1 MKFTDL
7 DARLRVFETAHDHC
21 ALPGLYLVAR
31 LDGRN
36 FTRLT
41 KEVHPFE
48 RPFDERFRDLMAG
61 TVQHLVQCGFRVRY
75 GYTESDEISLLLD
88 PAEDAFGRKL
98 RKYHSILAGEA
109 SAKFSL
115 LLGAVGTFDCRI
127 AQLPRVG
134 DVVDYFR
141 WRAEDALRNTLN
153 AHCYWLL
160 RGEGDTQVGAT
171 MKVSGLSTAAK
182 HDLLFQRGINFND
195 LPAWQKRGFGVY
207 WRMAEKTGF
216 NPLTQ
221 AATQMQRRELFTD
234 FELPVREAY
243 TQFVRGFVQE
253 QPAAGPVQLPA
264 NL

>member
-1 MKFTDL
+1 MKFDDL

-21 ALPGLYLVAR
+21 ALPGIYLVAR

-41 KEVHPFE
+41 KEVHDFE
-48 RPFDERFRDLMAG
+48 RPFDERFRDLMVG
-61 TVQHLVQCGFRVRY
+61 TVQHLMQCGFRVRY

-88 PAEDAFGRKL
+88 PDENTFGRKL

-115 LLGAVGTFDCRI
+115 LLGSMGTFDCRI
-127 AQLPRVG
+127 AQLPRAA

-141 WRAEDALRNTLN
+141 WRAEDALRNALN

-160 RGEGDTQVGAT
+160 RAEGNTEVQAT
-171 MKVSGLSTAAK
+171 LSVSGLRTADK
-182 HDLLFQRGINFND
+182 HELLFQRGINFNN
-195 LPAWQKRGFGVY
+195 LPAWQKRGLGIY
-207 WRMAEKTGF
+207 WRTAEREGF
-216 NPLTQ
+216 NPVTQQLTQ
-221 AATQMQRRELFTD
+221 TLRRELHTD

-243 TQFVRGFVQE
+243 MQFIQE
-253 QPAAGPVQLPA
+253 FIAE
-264 NL
+264 

>member
-1 MKFTDL
+1 MKFDDL

-21 ALPGLYLVAR
+21 ALPGIYLVAR

-41 KEVHPFE
+41 KEVHAFE
-48 RPFDERFRDLMAG
+48 RPFDERFRDLMVG
-61 TVQHLVQCGFRVRY
+61 TVQHLMQCGFRVRY

-88 PAEDAFGRKL
+88 PAEDTFGRKL

-115 LLGAVGTFDCRI
+115 LLGSMGTFDCRI
-127 AQLPRVG
+127 AQLPRIG

-141 WRAEDALRNTLN
+141 WRAEDALRNALN

-160 RGEGDTQVGAT
+160 RNEGATQVGAT
-171 MKVSGLSTAAK
+171 THVSGLSTADK
-182 HDLLFQRGINFND
+182 HELLFQRGINFNS
-195 LPAWQKRGFGVY
+195 LPAWQKRGLGIY
-207 WRMAEKTGF
+207 WRMAEREGY
-216 NPLTQ
+216 NPVTRQ
-221 AATQMQRRELFTD
+221 TTQMLRRELHTD

-243 TQFVRGFVQE
+243 MQFIQGLLE
-253 QPAAGPVQLPA
+253 E
-264 NL
+264 

>member
-1 MKFTDL
+1 MRFDDL

-41 KEVHPFE
+41 KEVHEFE

-61 TVQHLVQCGFRVRY
+61 TVQHLMQCGFRVRY
-75 GYTESDEISLLLD
+75 GYTESDEISLLLNPD
-88 PAEDAFGRKL
+88 EDAFGRKL
-98 RKYHSILAGEA
+98 RKYQSILAGEA

-115 LLGAVGTFDCRI
+115 LLGSMGTFDCRI
-127 AQLPRVG
+127 AQLPRAT

-141 WRAEDALRNTLN
+141 WRAEDALRNALN

-160 RGEGDTQVGAT
+160 RAEGATQVGAT
-171 MKVSGLSTAAK
+171 THVSGLSTADK
-182 HDLLFQRGINFND
+182 HELLFQRGINFNN
-195 LPAWQKRGFGVY
+195 LPAWQRRGFGLY
-207 WRMAEKTGF
+207 WRLAEREGF
-216 NPLTQ
+216 NPVTQ
-221 AATQMQRRELFTD
+221 QPTQTLRRELHID

-243 TQFVRGFVQE
+243 KQFVQSMLV
-253 QPAAGPVQLPA
+253 
-264 NL
+264 

>member
-1 MKFTDL
+1 MKFDDL
-7 DARLRVFETAHDHC
+7 DSRLRVFETAHDHC

-41 KEVHPFE
+41 KEVHTFE
-48 RPFDERFRDLMAG
+48 RPFDERFRDLMVG
-61 TVQHLVQCGFRVRY
+61 TVQHLMQCGFRVRY

-88 PAEDAFGRKL
+88 PDENTFGRKL

-115 LLGAVGTFDCRI
+115 LLGSMGTFDCRI
-127 AQLPRVG
+127 AQLPRAV

-141 WRAEDALRNTLN
+141 WRAEDALRNALN

-160 RGEGDTQVGAT
+160 RNEGATEVGAT
-171 MKVSGLSTAAK
+171 LQVSGLSTADK
-182 HDLLFQRGINFND
+182 HELLFQRGINFNN
-195 LPAWQKRGFGVY
+195 LPAWQRRGLGVY
-207 WRMAEKTGF
+207 WRMAEREGF
-216 NPLTQ
+216 NPITQ
-221 AATQMQRRELFTD
+221 QATQTLRRELHTD

-243 TQFVRGFVQE
+243 MQFIQAFIAE
-253 QPAAGPVQLPA
+253 
-264 NL
+264 

>member
-1 MKFTDL
+1 MKFDDL

-48 RPFDERFRDLMAG
+48 RPFDVRFRDLMVG
-61 TVQHLVQCGFRVRY
+61 TVSHLMQCGFRVRY
-75 GYTESDEISLLLD
+75 GFTESDEISLLLD
-88 PAEDAFGRKL
+88 PAEDSFGRKL

-115 LLGAVGTFDCRI
+115 LLGDLGSFDCRI
-127 AQLPRVG
+127 AQLPRRS

-141 WRAEDALRNTLN
+141 WRSEDALRNALN
-153 AHCYWLL
+153 AHCYWHL
-160 RGEGDTQVGAT
+160 RREGQSRRDAT
-171 MKVSGLSTAAK
+171 AQVSGLSTAAK
-182 HDLLFQRGINFND
+182 NELLFQRGINFNN
-195 LPAWQKRGFGVY
+195 LPAWQKRGVGLY
-207 WRMAEKTGF
+207 WRDEQREGL

-221 AATQMQRRELFTD
+221 QPTQTTRRGVFTD
-234 FELPVREAY
+234 FELPVGAGY
-243 TQFVRGFVQE
+243 TAFIE
-253 QPAAGPVQLPA
+253 QMIGTE
-264 NL
+264 

>member
-1 MKFTDL
+1 MRFDEL

-41 KEVHPFE
+41 KEVHAFE
-48 RPFDERFRDLMAG
+48 RPFDERFRDLMVG
-61 TVQHLVQCGFRVRY
+61 TVQHLMQCGFRVRY

-88 PAEDAFGRKL
+88 PAEDTFGRKL
-98 RKYHSILAGEA
+98 RKYQSILAGEA

-115 LLGAVGTFDCRI
+115 LLGSLGTFDCRI
-127 AQLPRVG
+127 AQLPRRT

-141 WRAEDALRNTLN
+141 WRAEDALRNSLN

-160 RGEGDTQVGAT
+160 RGEGATEAGAT
-171 MKVSGLSTAAK
+171 TQVSGLRTSEK
-182 HDLLFQRGINFND
+182 HELLFQRGINFNN
-195 LPAWQKRGFGVY
+195 LPAWQKRGLGLY
-207 WRMAEKTGF
+207 WQLVERQGY
-216 NPLTQ
+216 NPVTQ
-221 AATQMQRRELFTD
+221 QTTQTQRRELHTD

-243 TQFVRGFVQE
+243 MEFIQGLLL
-253 QPAAGPVQLPA
+253 G
-264 NL
+264 

>member
-1 MKFTDL
+1 MKFDDL

-21 ALPGLYLVAR
+21 ALPGIYLVAR

-41 KEVHPFE
+41 KEVHDFE
-48 RPFDERFRDLMAG
+48 RPFDERFRDLMVG
-61 TVQHLVQCGFRVRY
+61 TVQHLMQCGFRVRY

-115 LLGAVGTFDCRI
+115 LLGSMGAFDCRI
-127 AQLPRVG
+127 AQLPRAD
-134 DVVDYFR
+134 DVADYFR
-141 WRAEDALRNTLN
+141 WRAEDALRNALN

-160 RGEGDTQVGAT
+160 RTEGDTQVGAT
-171 MKVSGLSTAAK
+171 GRVSGLSTAEK
-182 HDLLFQRGINFND
+182 HELLFQRGINFNN
-195 LPAWQKRGFGVY
+195 LPAWQKRGLGVY
-207 WRMAEKTGF
+207 WRMADREGF
-216 NPLTQ
+216 NPVTQQPTLTL
-221 AATQMQRRELFTD
+221 RRELHTD

-243 TQFVRGFVQE
+243 LQFIQSLLVG
-253 QPAAGPVQLPA
+253 
-264 NL
+264 